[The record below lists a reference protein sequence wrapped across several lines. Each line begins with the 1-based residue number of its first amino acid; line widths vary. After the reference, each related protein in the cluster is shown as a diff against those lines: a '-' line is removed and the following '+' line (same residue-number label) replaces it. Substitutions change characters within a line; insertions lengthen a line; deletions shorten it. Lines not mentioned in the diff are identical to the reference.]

1 MNLCDKLF
9 HPFALHFDIH
19 EVRARSAKRIGGTW
33 RVIKNKGNVES
44 RKMSNDGT
52 FGKSYCALIANSRPP
67 LRQQKATCGRH
78 CKLLFAFLLS
88 GRVPA
93 LPSALRPQQLRLSA
107 FDFMTRFRHLATECG
122 EKQFSM
128 EINRKN
134 VAEADFLYCVHAKFD
149 SSCVIVKA
157 RRSL

>member
-19 EVRARSAKRIGGTW
+19 VVRTRSAKRIGRTW
-33 RVIKNKGNVES
+33 RVIKNKGNVDA

-52 FGKSYCALIANSRPP
+52 FGKSYCALIANFRQWLP
-67 LRQQKATCGRH
+67 LHQQKATCGSIANFYLR
-78 CKLLFAFLLS
+78 FYFQDVFLL
-88 GRVPA
+88 PCL
-93 LPSALRPQQLRLSA
+93 LPQKLRLSA
-107 FDFMTRFRHLATECG
+107 FDFMTRFQHLAEECG

-134 VAEADFLYCVHAKFD
+134 VAEADSFYCVHVKFD
-149 SSCVIVKA
+149 SSCVIVRA
-157 RRSL
+157 RRSI